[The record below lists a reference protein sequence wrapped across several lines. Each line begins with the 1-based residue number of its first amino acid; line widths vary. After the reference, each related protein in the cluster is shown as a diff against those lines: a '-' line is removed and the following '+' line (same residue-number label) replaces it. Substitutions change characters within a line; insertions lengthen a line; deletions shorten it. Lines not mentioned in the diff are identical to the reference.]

1 MLRHPSILFSRIMP
15 VCLLL
20 TSSSCVIAFAILLLE
35 IGLPGHVDLVFNKIA
50 ADRQIRD
57 RFRSFYDW
65 TVTTKLHGISVMGQ
79 LAFYSMG
86 KANGHIVP
94 EEVPTTEK

>member
-1 MLRHPSILFSRIMP
+1 MLRHPSILFSRSMP

-20 TSSSCVIAFAILLLE
+20 TSSSCVIAFTVLLLE
-35 IGLPGHVDLVFNKIA
+35 IGLPGHVDLVLTKIA
-50 ADRQIRD
+50 ADRQMRD

-65 TVTTKLHGISVMGQ
+65 TVTTKLHGISDMGQ

-94 EEVPTTEK
+94 EEVPTIEN